1 MMSKPLALLFAVV
14 GILLLT
20 SISFF
25 ISQGMPWMILFSS
38 AAALLFIGYG
48 FGVKAK
54 MRKKQN
60 RNN

>member
-14 GILLLT
+14 GVLLLT

-38 AAALLFIGYG
+38 VAALLFIGYG